1 MNSTVPSTTGK
12 NALVIGSGCG
22 GLVAAKELLDKGFNV
37 KILEQDRAIGG
48 IWRRIAWKTFTLT
61 SSKWI
66 TEFGGF
72 PMPNEYPDF
81 LTNRHMLD
89 YLDKFATKFKLMPLI
104 EFDRTVS
111 EVTRSDDGRFS
122 VATNHGTYDDIDYL
136 VVAAG
141 LHAWPSMPE
150 YAGIK
155 QFTGKVM
162 HSSEYRTSADFKDK
176 KVLCIGLGESGVG
189 LVGELAQVT
198 KKLVVSSQGVALAPR
213 VVKNT
218 QNPFDQMQF
227 WQFGRHMISYQ
238 EVLTSGLG
246 WIHRKIPMSLKKLAI
261 NSHLKFYSDHTI
273 RYEQFKEWFPKAVA
287 PHHFHVKFWCKP
299 TSPAHSGNL
308 TRPDL
313 PPDDLLYLIK
323 TGKIIPKG
331 GIESFDASGARF
343 QDQSFEEFDTIIF
356 NTGFQPSAMYI
367 KFPGDWKY
375 SHRDLYKGCVHPR
388 MPNLAFV
395 GMVRP
400 TIGSMPAMAEMHA
413 RLVAALFSGSLPM
426 PSEPERLRIVAED
439 DRSHQDYCSKMH
451 ARFPHIYFFDGWMEE
466 TAALIGAAPKLRD
479 WLGSY
484 EKIRAYFFGAAMPL
498 RYRIQGDGSSPEALD
513 LYLKRVNKVWGNAF
527 GKWAMFTIVT
537 HCALPYI
544 LSAVTG
550 LIAFAGFG
558 MPALLALLAAIGFYL
573 LYRYVDLFRFVFEIS
588 IANAVSLLFGRVFH
602 RQLRRETPNYADP
615 EVFQSV

>member
-1 MNSTVPSTTGK
+1 MNSTAQSTGK

-22 GLVAAKELLDKGFNV
+22 GLVAAKELLDKGFSV
-37 KILEQDRAIGG
+37 QILEQDQAVGG

-66 TEFGGF
+66 TEFGCF

-81 LTNRHMLD
+81 LTNQHMLD
-89 YLDKFATKFKLMPLI
+89 YLQAFATKFKLLPLI
-104 EFDRTVS
+104 EFDQTVY
-111 EVTRSDDGRFS
+111 EVTRTEPGKFN
-122 VATNHGTYDDIDYL
+122 VMTNHGTYDDIDYL

-141 LHAWPSMPE
+141 LHARPSMPE
-150 YAGIK
+150 YPGIK

-162 HSSEYRTSADFKDK
+162 HSSEYRTSADFKDNN
-176 KVLCIGLGESGVG
+176 VLCIGLGESGVG

-198 KKLVVSSQGVALAPR
+198 KKLAVSSQGVALAPR

-218 QNPFDQMQF
+218 HNPFDQMQF

-246 WIHRKIPMSLKKLAI
+246 WVHRKIPMFLKKLAI

-273 RYEQFKEWFPKAVA
+273 TYEQFKEWFPKAVA

-299 TSPAHSGNL
+299 TASEHSGNL
-308 TRPDL
+308 TRPEL

-323 TGKIIPKG
+323 SGKIIPKG
-331 GIESFDASGARF
+331 GVESFDPTGARF
-343 QDQSFEEFDTIIF
+343 KDQSFEEFDTVIF
-356 NTGFQPSAMYI
+356 NTGFQPSAIYI
-367 KFPGDWKY
+367 RFPGDWKY
-375 SHRDLYKGCVHPR
+375 NHRDLYKGCIHPR

-413 RLVAALFSGSLPM
+413 RLVAAIFSGSIPLPD
-426 PSEPERLRIVAED
+426 EPERLSIVAED

-466 TAALIGAAPKLRD
+466 TAGLIGAAPSFWKS
-479 WLGSY
+479 LGCV
-484 EKIRAYFFGAAMPL
+484 ERIIAYFFGAAMPL
-498 RYRIQGDGSSPEALD
+498 RYRIEGDGKSPEALE
-513 LYLKRVNKVWGNAF
+513 LYLKRVKKVWGNGF
-527 GKWAMFTIVT
+527 GKWAMATIVT
-537 HCALPYI
+537 HWALPY
-544 LSAVTG
+544 LLTLATG
-550 LIAFAGFG
+550 TIAFFGFG
-558 MPALLALLAAIGFYL
+558 LSVPASFASALAFFV
-573 LYRYVDLFRFVFEIS
+573 LYRYVDAFRFVFEVSVANVIS
-588 IANAVSLLFGRVFH
+588 MVFGRLLN
-602 RQLRRETPNYADP
+602 RQLRSEIPNYSNPDI
-615 EVFQSV
+615 FQSV